1 MAVKAHS
8 RCSCKVHL
16 GLAPSPTKG
25 IKPASLSLLVL
36 PFNSAKH
43 AFLKM
48 LNLPDAENM
57 AICALACLLLLHVV
71 HRLASCETQQT
82 AVTQESNVRSI
93 LEHITWSVLDD
104 PSEATNDDENDTPVD
119 LQERLSLGDI
129 QLCRL
134 DEYGND
140 EEVIQMKADTVG
152 DVFQGIHFFYS
163 AATKASEDYKD
174 FIEYKLERADSPAEL
189 AYYSKKIEKLT
200 NSLEVWD
207 WSLSDAYW
215 FEGLDYLGDNRWR
228 IAMGS

>member
-1 MAVKAHS
+1 M
-8 RCSCKVHL
+8 HL
-16 GLAPSPTKG
+16 GLAPPPTKG

-36 PFNSAKH
+36 PFNSAKR
-43 AFLKM
+43 ASLKM

-57 AICALACLLLLHVV
+57 AVCALACLLLLHVV
-71 HRLASCETQQT
+71 HRLASCESQQM
-82 AVTQESNVRSI
+82 ALTQESNVRSI
-93 LEHITWSVLDD
+93 LEHITWSVLND
-104 PSEATNDDENDTPVD
+104 PSDATNDDDTPVD

-200 NSLEVWD
+200 NYPED
-207 WSLSDAYW
+207 WEDWYLSGAYW
-215 FEGLDYLGDNRWR
+215 FEGLNYLGNNKWR
-228 IAMGS
+228 IALGS